1 MIYFVGTL
9 GAEISIRKLMKMCN
23 RQTEAV
29 LFMTVTAAVSEEK
42 LHATGSL
49 EADSKICWPAGEA
62 VAGDRKPNDAGI
74 MGEKKSREY
83 NRDLYLRI
91 LGNYCP

>member
-1 MIYFVGTL
+1 MIYFVETL

-23 RQTEAV
+23 QQTVAV
-29 LFMTVTAAVSEEK
+29 LFMTVTTAVSEEK

-74 MGEKKSREY
+74 MGKKRVE
-83 NRDLYLRI
+83 NTKEI
-91 LGNYCP
+91 CI